1 MDELIWTEPA
11 LQDLDDIGS
20 YIAFDSPRASETIVR
35 RIVETV
41 AALAYHPKLGRMGR
55 VTNTRELAV
64 SGTPYIAV
72 YRLRER
78 IEIIAIFHAARK
90 WPDAFE
96 PRG

>member
-1 MDELIWTEPA
+1 MDELIWTDAA

-20 YIAFDSPRASETIVR
+20 YIALDNSSAAANIVR

-41 AALAYHPKLGRMGR
+41 SALAYHPKLGRVGR
-55 VTNTRELAV
+55 DPSTREVVV

-78 IEIIAIFHAARK
+78 IEIITIFHGARK
-90 WPDAFE
+90 WPDHF
-96 PRG
+96 GN

>member
-1 MDELIWTEPA
+1 MDEIYWTKTA

-20 YIAFDSPRASETIVR
+20 YIVLDSPRSAENVVR

-41 AALAYHPKLGRMGR
+41 SALAYHPKMGR
-55 VTNTRELAV
+55 PGRDESTRELVV

-78 IEIIAIFHAARK
+78 VEIITIFHAARK
-90 WPDAFE
+90 WPEHFA
-96 PRG
+96 

>member
-35 RIVETV
+35 RLVETV
-41 AALAYHPKLGRMGR
+41 AALASHPKLGRMGR